1 MQIKVRILRYCKIF
15 RIKLQFVLLILLRE
29 KMATAEYKTPLLIR
43 FIQDYVS
50 PLNVLYAIQVPLAGL
65 LDVLSPYAPLLFIA
79 SIISFL
85 SVLYHVLTFRRSH
98 DGNKIRKTVWAVFSV
113 FCLIVFSSG
122 ALANYSHRSD
132 GGALAHWIPKIKTWQ
147 DAYLVG
153 IKKDTEEIN
162 AKLDKNNQMLASLL
176 DNMKP
181 ELEKPLI
188 EEIKGYKDL
197 PDNQKTALMLFTK
210 KVGTNG
216 IRKYKGLIAAAN
228 QYTANKTPENA
239 KILANHF
246 NYIAR
251 VDGKD
256 VADEKSKKLLMAM
269 FLDMP
274 TYNFML
280 GNGVVPTN
288 LALLNQWGID
298 PSKPVDTQVADPL
311 GDLIKQLEAKDGTIP
326 EQSVVI
332 PVNESNGVVD
342 LDNIPA
348 SSPVATTTAP
358 VKKHSQHKK
367 GNYAFGWAL

>member
-1 MQIKVRILRYCKIF
+1 
-15 RIKLQFVLLILLRE
+15 
-29 KMATAEYKTPLLIR
+29 MATTDYKTPLLIR

-50 PLNVLYAIQVPLAGL
+50 PLNVLYAIQIPLAGL

-79 SIISFL
+79 AIISFL
-85 SVLYHVLTFRRSH
+85 SVLYHVLTYRHSH
-98 DGNKIRKTVWAVFSV
+98 DNNKIRKTVWAVFSV

-122 ALANYSHRSD
+122 AVANYAHKSD

-162 AKLDKNNQMLASLL
+162 SKLDKNNQMLASLL

-188 EEIKGYKDL
+188 EEINGYKDL

-246 NYIAR
+246 NYVAR

-256 VADEKSKKLLMAM
+256 VEDEKTKKLLTAM

-274 TYNFML
+274 TYNFLL

-288 LALLNQWGID
+288 TDLLKQWGID
-298 PSKPVDTQVADPL
+298 PSQPVASQVADPL
-311 GDLIKQLEAKDGTIP
+311 GDLIKQLEAKDGTVP
-326 EQSVVI
+326 EQAVVI

-342 LDNIPA
+342 LDNAPA
-348 SSPVATTTAP
+348 STPVATVTPAP
-358 VKKHSQHKK
+358 VKKHTHKR
-367 GNYAFGWAL
+367 GSNAVGWAL